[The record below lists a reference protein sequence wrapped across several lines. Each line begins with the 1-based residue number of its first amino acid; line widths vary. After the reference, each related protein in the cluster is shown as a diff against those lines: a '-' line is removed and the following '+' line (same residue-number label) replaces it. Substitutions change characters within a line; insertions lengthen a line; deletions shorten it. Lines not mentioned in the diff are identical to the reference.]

1 MVLGGL
7 CCVVCARV
15 LWGLR
20 VGVLCALLSV
30 SYGGCAGVVCA
41 FVGCVRVCV
50 WVARLVWVVY
60 IIRILYIYIFYD
72 N

>member
-7 CCVVCARV
+7 CCLVCARV

-41 FVGCVRVCV
+41 FVGCVRVYGL
-50 WVARLVWVVY
+50 RGLSGLS
-60 IIRILYIYIFYD
+60 ILSGYYIYIL
-72 N
+72 

>member
-41 FVGCVRVCV
+41 FVGCVRVCMGCE
-50 WVARLVWVVY
+50 ACLGCLY
-60 IIRILYIYIFYD
+60 YPDFIYIYIFYD